1 MSLVS
6 GWFRIPFWQRVLGAF
21 VLGGL
26 AGWLAGPAAA
36 TWFQPLGTLYVAAI
50 KMIAT
55 PLVFFAGFLLVVN
68 IVQASASTLLRVR
81 SPVCSL
87 RTCCSRLH
95 PAASSRPAVLATAR
109 SPASSTTWRCRW

>member
-6 GWFRIPFWQRVLGAF
+6 GWFRIPFWQRVLAAF

-36 TWFQPLGTLYVAAI
+36 TWFQPLGTLYVTAI

-55 PLVFFAGFLLVVN
+55 PLVFFAVVHAVSGLAGQPGIAGLAGRTFGWFALTAALAVGVGLLVG
-68 IVQASASTLLRVR
+68 T
-81 SPVCSL
+81 
-87 RTCCSRLH
+87 
-95 PAASSRPAVLATAR
+95 VLQPGAGVGGL
-109 SPASSTTWRCRW
+109 